1 MPKAQVLV
9 TVTAE
14 ALVEVPPDVADVEA
28 YCREHVALT
37 WGELRLDSLVQPP
50 AVTVEHYMLP
60 EAEPEPEPVPELEP
74 EPVMAI
80 ERSAE
85 DTLPLPI
92 APITA
97 GEAENFTFIALFD
110 DPVYKDVIRSAVRE
124 RAERLLEEVVNQV
137 VAELEPLLQRHLGR
151 NLHGAQ

>member
-37 WGELRLDSLVQPP
+37 WGELRLDSLVQSP

-60 EAEPEPEPVPELEP
+60 EPEPEPEAVPEPEPEPV
-74 EPVMAI
+74 VAI

-97 GEAENFTFIALFD
+97 GEAESFTFIALFD